1 MLLGQISTF
10 LAVIGPSCVLI
21 LVKVHG
27 LLGFALAKEM
37 LELLVLLV
45 EEVEG
50 KSIGDGLGGQKQ
62 VYGQVVGDGDS
73 NMDLGVGV
81 DPEGTVVVVVL
92 EQVEEEVVRGRH
104 QGFESEREI
113 LIVESQFEEA
123 VFGSRNQQEAK
134 YTGLGFQ
141 FDLEEEIIG
150 IASELSRT

>member
-1 MLLGQISTF
+1 VLLGQISAF

-27 LLGFALAKEM
+27 FLGFALAKEM

-50 KSIGDGLGGQKQ
+50 KSIGDGLGGQEQ
-62 VYGQVVGDGDS
+62 IYGQVVGDGDS

-92 EQVEEEVVRGRH
+92 E
-104 QGFESEREI
+104 
-113 LIVESQFEEA
+113 
-123 VFGSRNQQEAK
+123 
-134 YTGLGFQ
+134 
-141 FDLEEEIIG
+141 
-150 IASELSRT
+150 